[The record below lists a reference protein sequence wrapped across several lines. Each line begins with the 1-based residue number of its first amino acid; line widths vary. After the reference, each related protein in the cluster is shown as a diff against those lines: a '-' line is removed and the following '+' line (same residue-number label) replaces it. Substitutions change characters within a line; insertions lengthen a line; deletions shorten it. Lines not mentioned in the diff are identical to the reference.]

1 MPRNDIKKCQ
11 KRARI
16 ARDQISS
23 SPNLLKRTDRHVTP
37 QKTLSLPRDSWAK
50 MIPVH
55 PLDSCCFG
63 HNIRHSA
70 TDCEWRWRLSRR
82 CPLHSLLSRA
92 ATFLSYFFANK
103 CQKSL
108 SRCQCLTLSPFLSPA
123 TIHLDI
129 FLCFV
134 CVPLQTWS
142 LRCLHSVQSR
152 LLSSQTTHPRQ
163 LITRPLIESLPQ
175 CQMRDGIKWTTI
187 HLNNDSHSLPLTSP
201 SARQSFFLP
210 LCHLFNGNHS
220 RENVICCIPLSVRLL
235 SADETDCQTIDHED
249 RSEAAAGRRRHRRDR
264 KSIVI

>member
-16 ARDQISS
+16 ALPNTLHQRT
-23 SPNLLKRTDRHVTP
+23 NLLKRRHVTP
-37 QKTLSLPRDSWAK
+37 QKDPFPSCDFLAE

-63 HNIRHSA
+63 HNIGHSA
-70 TDCEWRWRLSRR
+70 VADWLSRHR
-82 CPLHSLLSRA
+82 CPLTTVPGNNISSPSS
-92 ATFLSYFFANK
+92 FFFFANK

-108 SRCQCLTLSPFLSPA
+108 SWCHCLTLSPFLSPA

-134 CVPLQTWS
+134 CVPLQTRS

-163 LITRPLIESLPQ
+163 LITPS
-175 CQMRDGIKWTTI
+175 
-187 HLNNDSHSLPLTSP
+187 SH
-201 SARQSFFLP
+201 
-210 LCHLFNGNHS
+210 
-220 RENVICCIPLSVRLL
+220 
-235 SADETDCQTIDHED
+235 
-249 RSEAAAGRRRHRRDR
+249 
-264 KSIVI
+264 